1 MGSVSRELAFVLGDV
16 HQREEFIAVYVV
28 RAFIFNVGDSNYH
41 VGIAC
46 GIGRENV
53 FQENLFYRETTE
65 TQEKGI
71 VSKPNRRKSSPADME
86 FRILSYVPPYWE
98 MVFVVVLF
106 YQRAN
111 RAVANMAVIGVFV
124 FQRADDCN

>member
-1 MGSVSRELAFVLGDV
+1 MGSISRELAFVLGDV

-53 FQENLFYRETTE
+53 FQESIFHRETTE
-65 TQEKGI
+65 PQEKGI
-71 VSKPNRRKSSPADME
+71 VSRQNRRKSSPADME
-86 FRILSYVPPYWE
+86 FRILSYVPPHRE

-106 YQRAN
+106 YQITN
-111 RAVANMAVIGVFV
+111 RAVADMAVIGVSI